1 MANLNCKYL
10 GLNLKNPLIIG
21 SCGLTNNIEKM
32 KELEAQ
38 GAGAIVLK
46 SIFEEQIT
54 NEVMQAGQEVAFD
67 VSYRDAFD
75 YIKGYTEMA
84 SYQKYTDLI
93 RQAKAAL
100 QIPVIASINCTSSGD
115 WTAYAKRIEDAGADA
130 LELNLFF
137 LPSDFEK
144 TGIQYEETYFKIVE
158 KVRSTVSIPIAI
170 KISHYFSGLANT
182 LQRMSRMNINGMVLF
197 NRFYSPDIDIE
208 TMTTKGA
215 PIFEESDNF
224 YDSLRWIALLD
235 KHVSCDLC
243 ATSGIA
249 DGKDM
254 IKQLLVGAEAV
265 QVVSAVYNKGVS
277 HIATMLKD
285 SNDWMDRHQF
295 ATIDQVVGKMSF
307 KEVAHSEAFL
317 RVQFMKHFAGI
328 TE

>member
-1 MANLNCKYL
+1 MVDLNCKYL
-10 GLNLKNPLIIG
+10 GLNLKTPLIIG
-21 SCGLTNNIEKM
+21 SCGLTNNIVKM
-32 KELEAQ
+32 KEMEAN
-38 GAGAIVLK
+38 GAGAVVLK

-54 NEVMQAGQEVAFD
+54 NEVMQAGQEVMYD

-93 RQAKAAL
+93 RQAKSTL

-144 TGIQYEETYFKIVE
+144 IGTQYEDTYFKIVE
-158 KVRSTVSIPIAI
+158 KVRATISIPMAI
-170 KISHYFSGLANT
+170 KVSHYFSSLANT
-182 LQRMSRMNINGMVLF
+182 LQKLSRTGINGMVLF

-208 TMTTKGA
+208 KLSTKGA

-224 YDSLRWIALLD
+224 YDTLRWIAIMD
-235 KHVSCDLC
+235 KHINCDLC
-243 ATSGIA
+243 ATSGII
-249 DGKDM
+249 DGKDV
-254 IKQLLVGAEAV
+254 IKQLLVGADAV
-265 QVVSAVYNKGVS
+265 QMVTAIYNKGVE
-277 HIATMLKD
+277 HIKVVLNTLQE
-285 SNDWMDRHQF
+285 WMERHNFETIEQF
-295 ATIDQVVGKMSF
+295 KGKMSF
-307 KEVAHSEAFL
+307 KDIAHSEAYL